1 MRILVVDDNLDLAFS
16 MAAMLRLLGHE
27 VSTVHDGA
35 AALTAAE
42 RLDPAVIF
50 LDLGLPGIDGYEVAR
65 RIRRR
70 EAGKEIRLVALT
82 GWGRSKDIA
91 DAMAAGMDMHIT
103 KPAEP
108 HQLAA
113 ALSFAES
120 TV

>member
-1 MRILVVDDNLDLAFS
+1 VRILVVDDNLDLAFS

-65 RIRRR
+65 RIRRW

-108 HQLAA
+108 HQIAA
-113 ALSFAES
+113 ALSLVES